1 MESHPIRWCAIT
13 LFSLTVFS
21 LSGCAASQKVLQQS
35 FLLAWLPERGDDP
48 ADVAHFGPLPSQE
61 IEQLHELSEQAAD
74 SDPAV
79 QRRLAVDLAYRLQN
93 EQDPLIRVEV
103 ARTLCTLRVS
113 ESLESL
119 QQAANDGDPDVRIA
133 VCSALGQQGGLQ
145 AAETLSQIVHSD
157 TNLDVRLA
165 ATRELEGFRELPA
178 MQALAVALDDP
189 DPAMQYTAIQ
199 SLREVSPVDYGGDV
213 GAWRQFAQ
221 GGTPPAIESDS
232 ISVAGWLRR
241 RFR

>member
-79 QRRLAVDLAYRLQN
+79 QRRLAGNDNARRRLLGLFYQTA
-93 EQDPLIRVEV
+93 DWKR
-103 ARTLCTLRVS
+103 LRCHRRGA
-113 ESLESL
+113 L
-119 QQAANDGDPDVRIA
+119 
-133 VCSALGQQGGLQ
+133 LGQ
-145 AAETLSQIVHSD
+145 
-157 TNLDVRLA
+157 RL
-165 ATRELEGFRELPA
+165 
-178 MQALAVALDDP
+178 
-189 DPAMQYTAIQ
+189 
-199 SLREVSPVDYGGDV
+199 
-213 GAWRQFAQ
+213 
-221 GGTPPAIESDS
+221 
-232 ISVAGWLRR
+232 
-241 RFR
+241 